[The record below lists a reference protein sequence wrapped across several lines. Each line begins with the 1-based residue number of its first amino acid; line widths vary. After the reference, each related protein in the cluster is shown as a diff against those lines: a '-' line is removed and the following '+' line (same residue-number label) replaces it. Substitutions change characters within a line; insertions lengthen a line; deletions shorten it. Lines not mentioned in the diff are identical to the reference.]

1 MSEREPQGNFE
12 KLSPKIEHS
21 AERHHTKHTAEK
33 APDSKETANK
43 ITGLRAEIGKEAKQ
57 SGDIKLDQSSEGKSQ
72 ATPPV
77 NRELKNTMRVRTL
90 NRIRKDLPAPQR
102 VLSRVVHTKPV
113 EILSTAGE
121 KTVARPAGI
130 LGGGLTAL
138 AGSAATLYMAKH
150 YGFRYNLLLFIL
162 LFAAGY
168 LVATVLELLVAM
180 VKRAGR

>member
-1 MSEREPQGNFE
+1 
-12 KLSPKIEHS
+12 
-21 AERHHTKHTAEK
+21 
-33 APDSKETANK
+33 
-43 ITGLRAEIGKEAKQ
+43 
-57 SGDIKLDQSSEGKSQ
+57 
-72 ATPPV
+72 
-77 NRELKNTMRVRTL
+77 MRVRTL
-90 NRIRKDLPAPQR
+90 NRKRKDLPAPQR